1 MTDYE
6 PSDELVEM
14 AAKAIFAETFGGT
27 SDPSLSEL
35 AVAVARDNARAAIRA
50 IAPILIKE
58 GMERAAKVVDA
69 RVPLLSEKQANA
81 FAGGNGQS
89 GYLFHAKHCE
99 ALDIASAIRAA
110 KEG

>member
-1 MTDYE
+1 MTDTYE
-6 PSDELVEM
+6 PTDELR
-14 AAKAIFAETFGGT
+14 KAFMDAFEPAWDNGWF
-27 SDPSLSEL
+27 
-35 AVAVARDNARAAIRA
+35 RDGLDAGLRA